1 MNKSRLLEIIQEE
14 IHNALMEMGLNEMA
28 KISGDLKTS
37 IEKVISTNPD
47 LEGLALKKAIKSDDN
62 VKSALGDGKIYDTQ
76 LNKFIASSRDG
87 SSGKKVEKIKVDKK
101 AKKSKMDD
109 EDKAAVKAG
118 KSDATVK
125 AILTT
130 PEEKKEKFNLGLKF
144 IKKYKDDK
152 AKVDAYLKKAKE
164 EYKLPSSM
172 IKDLKRTAGRDV
184 AS

>member
-14 IHNALMEMGLNEMA
+14 IHNVIMEMDLNEMA

-37 IEKVISTNPD
+37 INKVITNNPD
-47 LEGLALKKAIKSDDN
+47 LEGLALKKAIKSDDD

-76 LNKFIASSRDG
+76 LNKFITSSRDG
-87 SSGKKVEKIKVDKK
+87 SSDKK
-101 AKKSKMDD
+101 ESKPSIPKKSKASKMDD
-109 EDKAAVKAG
+109 EDKAAIKAG
-118 KSDATVK
+118 KSDETVK
-125 AILTT
+125 SILNT

-172 IKDLKRTAGRDV
+172 IKDLKRAAGRDV